1 MPHSKATQQTQDKS
15 QLKGE
20 AYTLLL
26 SIIEAHF
33 PIFAFF
39 TVVALGALHAYF
51 YSLIVA
57 AILLVTWFLIRG
69 KLSELKRTDAYK
81 NLALTSL
88 FITSLF
94 SLIFLALQTTSPSHV
109 AIILFLQVLF
119 SYLFLGRKPGET
131 LSKGHLMGVMLMTLG
146 AIIIL
151 FPNKFTLNLGD
162 GLALLAAII
171 APFANLYQKRAR
183 ASVSS
188 ETILMVRTLIAL
200 PFIYL
205 LALYF
210 EPVPSWQ
217 MIQSQWLWLVLT
229 GGLVFFVSKMLWVEA
244 LHLLPITKVNALYAF
259 SPLLTLLLAYWYLD
273 EMPTW
278 AQILGGVPIVIGSY
292 FITQKQLPINR

>member
-1 MPHSKATQQTQDKS
+1 MTDSQATQTQNKT

-20 AYTLLL
+20 TYTLLL

-39 TVVALGALHAYF
+39 TVAALGALHAYF
-51 YSLIVA
+51 YSLVVTA
-57 AILLVTWFLIRG
+57 VFLVFWFVIRG
-69 KLSELKRTDAYK
+69 RFVELKRTAAYK

-119 SYLFLGRKPGET
+119 SYLFLGRKPGEV
-131 LSKGHLMGVMLMTLG
+131 LDKSHLIGVVLMTLG

-151 FPNKFTLNLGD
+151 FPNKFSLNLGD

-183 ASVSS
+183 AFVSS
-188 ETILMVRTLIAL
+188 ETILMIRTLIAL

-205 LALYF
+205 LAHLF
-210 EPVPSWQ
+210 ETTPSWQ
-217 MIQSQWLWLVLT
+217 MIQAQWLWIVLT
-229 GGLVFFVSKMLWVEA
+229 GGLVFFISKMLWVEA

-259 SPLLTLLLAYWYLD
+259 SPLLTLLLAYWYLED
-273 EMPTW
+273 TPTW
-278 AQILGGVPIVIGSY
+278 AQILGGLPIVIGSY
-292 FITQKQLPINR
+292 FITQKQKVNR